1 MNEINKDDLVK
12 RMDGAI
18 NSFNGDLAGLR
29 TGRASTNMVDGILVD
44 AYGQK
49 MPIDQVG
56 SISVPEARMISVQ
69 VWDKGLVIAVEKAIH
84 ESGLGL
90 NPQTDGELIRIP
102 IPELNE
108 ERREELSKIAG
119 KYAEQSRIAIRN
131 VRRDGMDEIKKIEK
145 DGTIGKDRAVDLSI
159 EVQELTDDYIK
170 KIDEMLSQKKMK
182 FDKFKFYDKSFLEK

>member
-1 MNEINKDDLVK
+1 MTEINKDNLSK
-12 RMDGAI
+12 RMEGAI
-18 NSFNGDLAGLR
+18 SSFSGDLSGLR

-49 MPIDQVG
+49 MPLDQVG
-56 SISVPEARMISVQ
+56 SISVPEARMISIQ
-69 VWDKGLVIAVEKAIH
+69 VWDKGLVIAVEKSIH

-90 NPQTDGELIRIP
+90 NPQVDGELIRIP

-119 KYAEQSRIAIRN
+119 KYAEQAKIAVRN
-131 VRRDGMDEIKKIEK
+131 IRRDGMDEIKKIEK
-145 DGTIGKDRAVDLSI
+145 DGSVGKDRAKDLEN

-170 KIDEMLSQKKMK
+170 RIDGILSQKE
-182 FDKFKFYDKSFLEK
+182 SEIRQV

>member
-1 MNEINKDDLVK
+1 MNEINKNDLVK

-18 NSFNGDLAGLR
+18 NSFNGDLASLR
-29 TGRASTNMVDGILVD
+29 TGRASTTMVDGILVD

-119 KYAEQSRIAIRN
+119 KYAEQSRVAIRN
-131 VRRDGMDEIKKIEK
+131 IRRDGMDEIKKIEK
-145 DGTIGKDRAVDLSI
+145 DGSVGKDRAVDLSN
-159 EVQELTDDYIK
+159 EVQELTDNYIK
-170 KIDEMLSQKKMK
+170 KIDEILSQK
-182 FDKFKFYDKSFLEK
+182 ENEIRQV

>member
-1 MNEINKDDLVK
+1 MNEINKDNLVK

-18 NSFNGDLAGLR
+18 NSFNGDLIGLR

-56 SISVPEARMISVQ
+56 SISVPEARMISIQ

-90 NPQTDGELIRIP
+90 NPQADGELIRIP

-145 DGTIGKDRAVDLSI
+145 DGTVGKDRAVDLSN

-170 KIDEMLSQKKMK
+170 KIDEMLSQK
-182 FDKFKFYDKSFLEK
+182 ENEIRQV

>member
-18 NSFNGDLAGLR
+18 NSFNGDLMGLR

-119 KYAEQSRIAIRN
+119 KYAEQSRVAIRN

-145 DGTIGKDRAVDLSI
+145 DGTVGKDRAVDLSN

-170 KIDEMLSQKKMK
+170 KIDEMLSQK
-182 FDKFKFYDKSFLEK
+182 ENEIRQV

>member
-1 MNEINKDDLVK
+1 MSEINKDDLIK

-18 NSFNGDLAGLR
+18 SSFSSDLTGLR
-29 TGRASTNMVDGILVD
+29 TGRASTNMVDGIMID

-56 SISVPEARMISVQ
+56 SISVPEARMISIQ

-90 NPQTDGELIRIP
+90 NPQVDGELIRIP

-145 DGTIGKDRAVDLSI
+145 DGTVGKDRAIDLSN

-170 KIDEMLSQKKMK
+170 KIDEMLSQK
-182 FDKFKFYDKSFLEK
+182 ENEIRQV

>member
-56 SISVPEARMISVQ
+56 SISVPEARLISVQ

-119 KYAEQSRIAIRN
+119 KYAEQSRVAIRN
-131 VRRDGMDEIKKIEK
+131 IRRDGMDEIKKIEK
-145 DGTIGKDRAVDLSI
+145 DGTVGKDRAVDLSN

-170 KIDEMLSQKKMK
+170 KIDEMLSQK
-182 FDKFKFYDKSFLEK
+182 ENEIRQV

>member
-119 KYAEQSRIAIRN
+119 KYAEQSRVAIRN
-131 VRRDGMDEIKKIEK
+131 IRRDGMDEIKKIEK
-145 DGTIGKDRAVDLSI
+145 DGSVGKDRAVDLSN
-159 EVQELTDDYIK
+159 EVQELTDNYIK
-170 KIDEMLSQKKMK
+170 KIDEILSQK
-182 FDKFKFYDKSFLEK
+182 ENEIRQV

>member
-18 NSFNGDLAGLR
+18 NSFSGDLVGLR

-56 SISVPEARMISVQ
+56 SISVPEARMISIQ
-69 VWDKGLVIAVEKAIH
+69 VWDKGLVVAVEKAIH

-119 KYAEQSRIAIRN
+119 KYAEQSRVAIRN

-145 DGTIGKDRAVDLSI
+145 DGTVGKDRAVDLSN

-170 KIDEMLSQKKMK
+170 KIDEMLSQK
-182 FDKFKFYDKSFLEK
+182 ENEIRQV

>member
-1 MNEINKDDLVK
+1 MNEINKDDLSK

-18 NSFNGDLAGLR
+18 SSFSGDLAGLR
-29 TGRASTNMVDGILVD
+29 TGRASTSMVDGILVD

-49 MPIDQVG
+49 MPLDQVG
-56 SISVPEARMISVQ
+56 SISVPEARMISIQ
-69 VWDKGLVIAVEKAIH
+69 VWDKGLVVAVEKSIH

-90 NPQTDGELIRIP
+90 NPQVDGELVRIP

-119 KYAEQSRIAIRN
+119 KYAEQAKISIRN

-145 DGTIGKDRAVDLSI
+145 EGLVGKDRAKDLEG

-170 KIDEMLSQKKMK
+170 RIDDILSQKE
-182 FDKFKFYDKSFLEK
+182 SEIRQV

>member
-1 MNEINKDDLVK
+1 MNEINKDDLSK

-18 NSFNGDLAGLR
+18 SSFNGDLAGLR
-29 TGRASTNMVDGILVD
+29 TGRASTSMVDGILVD

-49 MPIDQVG
+49 MPLDQVG
-56 SISVPEARMISVQ
+56 SISVPEARMISIQ
-69 VWDKGLVIAVEKAIH
+69 VWDKGLVVAVEKSIH
-84 ESGLGL
+84 ESGSGL
-90 NPQTDGELIRIP
+90 NPQVDGELIRIP

-119 KYAEQSRIAIRN
+119 KYAEQAKISIRN

-145 DGTIGKDRAVDLSI
+145 EGSVGKDRAKDLEG

-170 KIDEMLSQKKMK
+170 RIDDILSQK
-182 FDKFKFYDKSFLEK
+182 ETEIRQV

>member
-18 NSFNGDLAGLR
+18 NSFSGDLVGLR

-56 SISVPEARMISVQ
+56 SISVPEARMISIQ

-119 KYAEQSRIAIRN
+119 KYAEQSRVAIRN

-145 DGTIGKDRAVDLSI
+145 DGTVGKDRAVDLSN

-170 KIDEMLSQKKMK
+170 
-182 FDKFKFYDKSFLEK
+182 

>member
-18 NSFNGDLAGLR
+18 NSFNGDLIGLR

-56 SISVPEARMISVQ
+56 SISVPEARMISIQ

-90 NPQTDGELIRIP
+90 NPQADGELIRIP

-145 DGTIGKDRAVDLSI
+145 DGTIGKDRAVDLSN
-159 EVQELTDDYIK
+159 EVQELTDNYIK
-170 KIDEMLSQKKMK
+170 KIDEMLSQK
-182 FDKFKFYDKSFLEK
+182 ENEIRQV

>member
-1 MNEINKDDLVK
+1 MSEINKDDLIK

-18 NSFNGDLAGLR
+18 SSFNGDLTGLR
-29 TGRASTNMVDGILVD
+29 TGRASTNMVDGIMID

-56 SISVPEARMISVQ
+56 SISVPEARMISIQ
-69 VWDKGLVIAVEKAIH
+69 VWDKGLVVAVEKAIH

-90 NPQTDGELIRIP
+90 NPQVDGELIRIP

-145 DGTIGKDRAVDLSI
+145 DGIVGKDRAIDLSN

-170 KIDEMLSQKKMK
+170 KIDEMLSQK
-182 FDKFKFYDKSFLEK
+182 ENEIRQV

>member
-56 SISVPEARMISVQ
+56 SISVPEARMISIQ

-84 ESGLGL
+84 ESDLGL

-119 KYAEQSRIAIRN
+119 KYAEQSRVAIRN

-145 DGTIGKDRAVDLSI
+145 DGNVGKDRAVDLSN

-170 KIDEMLSQKKMK
+170 KIDEILSQK
-182 FDKFKFYDKSFLEK
+182 ENEIRQV

>member
-18 NSFNGDLAGLR
+18 NSFSGDLVGLR

-56 SISVPEARMISVQ
+56 SISVPEARMISIQ

-119 KYAEQSRIAIRN
+119 KYAEQSRVAIRN

-145 DGTIGKDRAVDLSI
+145 DGTVGKDMAVDLSN

-170 KIDEMLSQKKMK
+170 KIDEMLSQK
-182 FDKFKFYDKSFLEK
+182 ENEIRQV

>member
-1 MNEINKDDLVK
+1 MSEINKDDLIK

-18 NSFNGDLAGLR
+18 SSFSGDLAGLR
-29 TGRASTNMVDGILVD
+29 TGRASTNMVDGIMID

-56 SISVPEARMISVQ
+56 SISVPEARMISIQ

-119 KYAEQSRIAIRN
+119 KYAEQSRVAIRN

-145 DGTIGKDRAVDLSI
+145 DGTVGKDRAVDLSN

-170 KIDEMLSQKKMK
+170 KIDEMLSQK
-182 FDKFKFYDKSFLEK
+182 ENEIRQV

>member
-18 NSFNGDLAGLR
+18 NSFNGDLMGLR

-119 KYAEQSRIAIRN
+119 KYAEQSRVAIRN
-131 VRRDGMDEIKKIEK
+131 IRRDGMDEIKKIEK
-145 DGTIGKDRAVDLSI
+145 DGTVGKDRAVDLSND
-159 EVQELTDDYIK
+159 VQNLTDDYIK
-170 KIDEMLSQKKMK
+170 KIDEMLSQK
-182 FDKFKFYDKSFLEK
+182 ENEIRQV

>member
-18 NSFNGDLAGLR
+18 NSFSGDLVGLR

-56 SISVPEARMISVQ
+56 SISVPEARMISIQ

-119 KYAEQSRIAIRN
+119 KYAEQSRVAIRN
-131 VRRDGMDEIKKIEK
+131 VERDGMDEIKKIEK
-145 DGTIGKDRAVDLSI
+145 DGTVGKDRAVDLSN

-170 KIDEMLSQKKMK
+170 KIDEMLSQK
-182 FDKFKFYDKSFLEK
+182 ENEIRQV

>member
-18 NSFNGDLAGLR
+18 NSFSSDLIGLR

-56 SISVPEARMISVQ
+56 SISVPEARMISIQ

-90 NPQTDGELIRIP
+90 NPQADGELIRIP

-145 DGTIGKDRAVDLSI
+145 EGSVGKDRAKDLEG

-170 KIDEMLSQKKMK
+170 RIDDILSQKE
-182 FDKFKFYDKSFLEK
+182 SEIRQV

>member
-1 MNEINKDDLVK
+1 MSEINKDDLIK

-18 NSFNGDLAGLR
+18 SSFNGDLAGLR
-29 TGRASTNMVDGILVD
+29 TGRASTNMVDGIMID

-56 SISVPEARMISVQ
+56 SISVPESRMISIQ
-69 VWDKGLVIAVEKAIH
+69 VWDKGLVIAVEKAIY

-90 NPQTDGELIRIP
+90 NPQVDGELVRIP

-119 KYAEQSRIAIRN
+119 KYAEQSRIAVRN
-131 VRRDGMDEIKKIEK
+131 VRRDGMDEIKKLEK
-145 DGTIGKDRAVDLSI
+145 DGTVGKDRAMDLSN
-159 EVQELTDDYIK
+159 EVQELTDNYIK
-170 KIDEMLSQKKMK
+170 KIDEILSQKE
-182 FDKFKFYDKSFLEK
+182 DEIRQV

>member
-18 NSFNGDLAGLR
+18 NSFSGDLVGLR

-56 SISVPEARMISVQ
+56 SISVPEARMISIQ

-119 KYAEQSRIAIRN
+119 KYAEQSRVAIRN

-145 DGTIGKDRAVDLSI
+145 DGTVGKDRAVDLSN
-159 EVQELTDDYIK
+159 EVQELTDNYKK
-170 KIDEMLSQKKMK
+170 KIDEMLSQK
-182 FDKFKFYDKSFLEK
+182 ENEIRQV

>member
-18 NSFNGDLAGLR
+18 NSFGGDLVGLR

-44 AYGQK
+44 AYGQN

-56 SISVPEARMISVQ
+56 SISVPEARMISIQ

-84 ESGLGL
+84 ESDLGL
-90 NPQTDGELIRIP
+90 NPQADGELIRIP

-119 KYAEQSRIAIRN
+119 KYAEQSRVAIRN

-145 DGTIGKDRAVDLSI
+145 DGTVGKDRAVDLSN

-170 KIDEMLSQKKMK
+170 KIDEMLSQK
-182 FDKFKFYDKSFLEK
+182 ENEIRQV

>member
-1 MNEINKDDLVK
+1 MNEINKDDLSM

-18 NSFNGDLAGLR
+18 SAFNGDLAGLR

-44 AYGQK
+44 AYGHK
-49 MPIDQVG
+49 MAFDQVG
-56 SISVPEARMISVQ
+56 CISVPEARMISIQ
-69 VWDKGLVIAVEKAIH
+69 VWDKGLVVAVEKSIH

-90 NPQTDGELIRIP
+90 NPQVDGELIRIP

-119 KYAEQSRIAIRN
+119 KYAEQAKISIRN

-145 DGTIGKDRAVDLSI
+145 EGSVGKDRAKDLEG

-170 KIDEMLSQKKMK
+170 RIDDILSQKE
-182 FDKFKFYDKSFLEK
+182 SEIRQV

>member
-18 NSFNGDLAGLR
+18 NSFSGDLVGLR

-56 SISVPEARMISVQ
+56 SISVPEARMISIQ

-84 ESGLGL
+84 ESDLGL
-90 NPQTDGELIRIP
+90 NPQADGELIRIP

-119 KYAEQSRIAIRN
+119 KYAEQSRVAIRN

-145 DGTIGKDRAVDLSI
+145 DGTVGKDRAVDLSN

-170 KIDEMLSQKKMK
+170 KIDEMLSQK
-182 FDKFKFYDKSFLEK
+182 ENEIRQV

>member
-1 MNEINKDDLVK
+1 MSEINKDDLIK

-18 NSFNGDLAGLR
+18 SSFNGDLTGLR
-29 TGRASTNMVDGILVD
+29 TGRASTNMVDGIMID

-49 MPIDQVG
+49 MPIDQLG
-56 SISVPEARMISVQ
+56 SISVPEARMISIQ

-90 NPQTDGELIRIP
+90 NPQVDGELIRIP

-145 DGTIGKDRAVDLSI
+145 DGTVGKDRAIDLSN

-170 KIDEMLSQKKMK
+170 KIDEMLSQK
-182 FDKFKFYDKSFLEK
+182 ENEIRQV

>member
-1 MNEINKDDLVK
+1 
-12 RMDGAI
+12 
-18 NSFNGDLAGLR
+18 
-29 TGRASTNMVDGILVD
+29 MVDGILVD

-56 SISVPEARMISVQ
+56 SISVPEARMISIQ

-119 KYAEQSRIAIRN
+119 KYAEQSRVAIRN

-145 DGTIGKDRAVDLSI
+145 DGTVGKDRAVDLSN

-170 KIDEMLSQKKMK
+170 KIDEMLSQK
-182 FDKFKFYDKSFLEK
+182 ENEIRQV

>member
-18 NSFNGDLAGLR
+18 NSFNGDLIGLR
-29 TGRASTNMVDGILVD
+29 TGRASTNMIDGILVD

-56 SISVPEARMISVQ
+56 SISVPEARMISIQ

-90 NPQTDGELIRIP
+90 NPQADGELIRIP

-145 DGTIGKDRAVDLSI
+145 DGTVGKDRAVDLSN

-170 KIDEMLSQKKMK
+170 KIDEILSQK
-182 FDKFKFYDKSFLEK
+182 ENEIRQV

>member
-18 NSFNGDLAGLR
+18 NSFSGDLVGLR
-29 TGRASTNMVDGILVD
+29 TGRASANMVDGILVD

-56 SISVPEARMISVQ
+56 SISVPEARMISIQ

-119 KYAEQSRIAIRN
+119 KYAEQSRVAIRN

-145 DGTIGKDRAVDLSI
+145 DGTVGKDRAVDLSN

-170 KIDEMLSQKKMK
+170 KIDEMLSQK
-182 FDKFKFYDKSFLEK
+182 ENEIRQV

>member
-1 MNEINKDDLVK
+1 MSEINKDDLIK

-18 NSFNGDLAGLR
+18 SSFNGDLTGLR
-29 TGRASTNMVDGILVD
+29 TGRASTNMVDGIMID

-56 SISVPEARMISVQ
+56 SISVPEARMISIQ

-90 NPQTDGELIRIP
+90 NPQVDGELIRIP

-145 DGTIGKDRAVDLSI
+145 DGTVGKDRAIDLSN

-170 KIDEMLSQKKMK
+170 KLTKCCLKKKMK
-182 FDKFKFYDKSFLEK
+182 FDKFKFNGKKYL

>member
-18 NSFNGDLAGLR
+18 NSFNSDLIGLR

-56 SISVPEARMISVQ
+56 SISVPEARMISIQ

-90 NPQTDGELIRIP
+90 NPQADGELIRIP

-145 DGTIGKDRAVDLSI
+145 DGTVGKDRAVDLSN
-159 EVQELTDDYIK
+159 EVQELTDNYIK
-170 KIDEMLSQKKMK
+170 KIDEMLSQK
-182 FDKFKFYDKSFLEK
+182 ENEIRQV

>member
-1 MNEINKDDLVK
+1 MSEINKDDLVK

-18 NSFNGDLAGLR
+18 NSFGGDLVGLR

-56 SISVPEARMISVQ
+56 SISVPEARMISIQ

-119 KYAEQSRIAIRN
+119 KYAEQSRVAIRN

-145 DGTIGKDRAVDLSI
+145 DGTVGKDRAVDLSN

-170 KIDEMLSQKKMK
+170 KIDEMLSQK
-182 FDKFKFYDKSFLEK
+182 ENEIRQV

>member
-1 MNEINKDDLVK
+1 MSEINKDDLIK

-18 NSFNGDLAGLR
+18 SSFNGDLTGLR
-29 TGRASTNMVDGILVD
+29 TGRASTNMVDGILID

-49 MPIDQVG
+49 MPIDQLG
-56 SISVPEARMISVQ
+56 SISVPEARMISIQ

-90 NPQTDGELIRIP
+90 NPQVDGELIRIP

-145 DGTIGKDRAVDLSI
+145 DGTVGKDRAIDLSN

-170 KIDEMLSQKKMK
+170 KIDEMLSQK
-182 FDKFKFYDKSFLEK
+182 ENEIRQV

>member
-1 MNEINKDDLVK
+1 MSEINKDDLIK

-18 NSFNGDLAGLR
+18 SSFSGDLAGLR
-29 TGRASTNMVDGILVD
+29 TGRASTNMIDGIMID

-56 SISVPEARMISVQ
+56 SISVPEARMISIQ

-84 ESGLGL
+84 ESELGL
-90 NPQTDGELIRIP
+90 NPQVDGELIRIP

-145 DGTIGKDRAVDLSI
+145 DGTVGKDRAIDLSN

-170 KIDEMLSQKKMK
+170 KIDEMLSQK
-182 FDKFKFYDKSFLEK
+182 ENEIRQV

>member
-18 NSFNGDLAGLR
+18 NSFSGDLVGLR

-56 SISVPEARMISVQ
+56 SISVPEARMISIQ

-119 KYAEQSRIAIRN
+119 KYAEQSRVAIRN

-145 DGTIGKDRAVDLSI
+145 DGTVGKDRAVDLSN
-159 EVQELTDDYIK
+159 EVQELTDNYIK
-170 KIDEMLSQKKMK
+170 KIDEMLSQK
-182 FDKFKFYDKSFLEK
+182 ENEIRQV